1 MAMRLVFTV
10 ISLRALARGGG
21 SDSTTVPVLPTY
33 PNMAGVW
40 SVTGAFP
47 ATGTQFQG
55 TVTFSQAA
63 LQQPGLT
70 GSANLTIAF
79 PDGPS
84 NYTVINNAAVSENRE
99 LRFNVVRTPPLDPWR
114 FVGVVNGTSVTGNC
128 DTSACTFTMAKQ

>member
-10 ISLRALARGGG
+10 ISLGALACGGG
-21 SDSTTVPVLPTY
+21 SDSTTAPVLPTY

-40 SVTGAFP
+40 SATGVFP
-47 ATGTQFQG
+47 ATG
-55 TVTFSQAA
+55 
-63 LQQPGLT
+63 
-70 GSANLTIAF
+70 
-79 PDGPS
+79 
-84 NYTVINNAAVSENRE
+84 INNAAVSENRE